1 MIVICPNC
9 SKRYMLDDN
18 LVPEE
23 GRQVRCIACHHVWR
37 QALDIE
43 LPLSVPSL
51 KGIPNATFEMG
62 LSSERKSGWLGWII
76 LLAVVLSISCAVT
89 LGRDFV
95 VKLWPQTERFYSLI
109 GLHVN
114 PPGAGLS
121 IANAS
126 SLIHQDGSMD
136 MVQVAGDVINT
147 SDRVRSIPP
156 LKIRLMGK
164 DTHPKCLE
172 KQAEGCVLDYWE
184 YRLSESF
191 LLPGEQ
197 IHFETEPRPKVEGT
211 QHIAVEF

>member
-18 LVPEE
+18 LIPQE

-43 LPLSVPSL
+43 PAINAPSIR
-51 KGIPNATFEMG
+51 GIPDATFEIG
-62 LSSERKSGWLGWII
+62 LSSEKKSGWLGW
-76 LLAVVLSISCAVT
+76 VVFFALVLTFISALT

-95 VKLWPQTERFYSLI
+95 AKLWPQTERFYSLI
-109 GLHVN
+109 GLHIN
-114 PPGAGLS
+114 SPGAGLS

-126 SLIHQDGSMD
+126 SLIHQDGPID
-136 MVQVAGDVINT
+136 MIKIAGDVINT
-147 SDRVRSIPP
+147 SDRVRPIPP
-156 LKIRLMGK
+156 LKIKLMGEAS
-164 DTHPKCLE
+164 HPKCSD
-172 KQAEGCVLDYWE
+172 KPAEGCVLDYWE

-197 IHFETEPRPKVEGT
+197 LHFETEPRPKVDGT
-211 QHIAVEF
+211 QHVAVEF